1 MKFIKSLF
9 KFLLTVAI
17 IGGAGYYGYRY
28 YQKKKAAKANAE
40 KTMIYAKVEEGPLVI
55 NLLESGSL
63 KPREQITIKSQVEGR
78 VSILYIRPEGER
90 VKKDDLLVELDSS
103 TLTDNRLNQD
113 ITVQNAEASYVQAQ
127 ENLEVVKNQAKA
139 DIDKAELNLRFA
151 EEDLTK
157 YKDGEFPKNLN
168 EAESKVTLSEEEL
181 KRAQDK
187 LEWSKKLY
195 DEKYLS
201 ETEYRSDQLS
211 CHRYELDLKSAKNN
225 LALLKDY
232 TYKRQIAQL
241 ESDVSQSKMAL
252 ERTQRSTRANVVQ
265 AEATLRARE
274 LELNRQKSRL
284 EKMID
289 QISKCKILAPADG
302 QVIYATSS
310 QGPFRRMNAEPL
322 AEGQEVYER
331 QELIYLPVG
340 DVFVAEIKVHETNL
354 KKIYVGLPC
363 RIRIDALPGQVF
375 NGKIIRIA
383 PLPDAQSMFM
393 NPDLK
398 IYATQVE
405 LEGGG
410 DVLKSG
416 MNCEAEIIVE
426 QHEKAKYVPVQSVV
440 KISGQPV
447 VYVKTPHGVEKRN
460 VKVGLDNNRM
470 IHVLEGL
477 EVGEEV
483 QMTPPLDTAVSERA
497 ADEIIDVEIPDRP
510 KVEPGQGGGQ
520 RQWPR
525 RGQGGGPRGQG
536 GQMPGGEGGQ
546 MPNFPRPQG
555 GEGGQMPQGGPRPN
569 WGGQMPQGGGQM
581 PNFPRPQGGG
591 EGGQRPNWG
600 GQRPQGG
607 GEGGGRPNWGGQRP
621 QGGGEGGQR
630 PNFPRPQGGGEGGA
644 PRAPQGNQP
653 QTNN

>member
-1 MKFIKSLF
+1 
-9 KFLLTVAI
+9 
-17 IGGAGYYGYRY
+17 
-28 YQKKKAAKANAE
+28 
-40 KTMIYAKVEEGPLVI
+40 
-55 NLLESGSL
+55 
-63 KPREQITIKSQVEGR
+63 
-78 VSILYIRPEGER
+78 
-90 VKKDDLLVELDSS
+90 
-103 TLTDNRLNQD
+103 
-113 ITVQNAEASYVQAQ
+113 
-127 ENLEVVKNQAKA
+127 
-139 DIDKAELNLRFA
+139 
-151 EEDLTK
+151 
-157 YKDGEFPKNLN
+157 
-168 EAESKVTLSEEEL
+168 
-181 KRAQDK
+181 
-187 LEWSKKLY
+187 
-195 DEKYLS
+195 
-201 ETEYRSDQLS
+201 
-211 CHRYELDLKSAKNN
+211 
-225 LALLKDY
+225 
-232 TYKRQIAQL
+232 
-241 ESDVSQSKMAL
+241 
-252 ERTQRSTRANVVQ
+252 
-265 AEATLRARE
+265 
-274 LELNRQKSRL
+274 
-284 EKMID
+284 
-289 QISKCKILAPADG
+289 
-302 QVIYATSS
+302 
-310 QGPFRRMNAEPL
+310 
-322 AEGQEVYER
+322 
-331 QELIYLPVG
+331 
-340 DVFVAEIKVHETNL
+340 
-354 KKIYVGLPC
+354 
-363 RIRIDALPGQVF
+363 
-375 NGKIIRIA
+375 
-383 PLPDAQSMFM
+383 MFM

-510 KVEPGQGGGQ
+510 KAEPGQGGGP

-536 GQMPGGEGGQ
+536 GPMPGGEGGQ

-555 GEGGQMPQGGPRPN
+555 GEGGQMPQGGGQRPN
-569 WGGQMPQGGGQM
+569 WGGQMPQGGG
-581 PNFPRPQGGG
+581 
-591 EGGQRPNWG
+591 EGGAPRPNWG

-621 QGGGEGGQR
+621 QGGGEGGGRPNWGGQR
-630 PNFPRPQGGGEGGA
+630 PQGGGEGGGRPNWGGQRPQGGGEGGA

>member
-17 IGGAGYYGYRY
+17 IGGVGYFGYRY
-28 YQKKKAAKANAE
+28 YQKKKAAKASAE

-55 NLLESGSL
+55 NLLESGSV

-151 EEDLTK
+151 EEDLIK

-168 EAESKVTLSEEEL
+168 EAESRVTLAEEEL

-187 LEWSKKLY
+187 LEWSSKLY
-195 DEKYLS
+195 EEKYLS

-252 ERTQRSTRANVVQ
+252 ERTQRSTRASVVQ

-289 QISKCKILAPADG
+289 QIGKCKIMAPADG

-354 KKIYVGLPC
+354 
-363 RIRIDALPGQVF
+363 
-375 NGKIIRIA
+375 NG
-383 PLPDAQSMFM
+383 
-393 NPDLK
+393 
-398 IYATQVE
+398 
-405 LEGGG
+405 
-410 DVLKSG
+410 
-416 MNCEAEIIVE
+416 
-426 QHEKAKYVPVQSVV
+426 
-440 KISGQPV
+440 PV
-447 VYVKTPHGVEKRN
+447 VTGCFAH
-460 VKVGLDNNRM
+460 
-470 IHVLEGL
+470 H
-477 EVGEEV
+477 
-483 QMTPPLDTAVSERA
+483 S
-497 ADEIIDVEIPDRP
+497 
-510 KVEPGQGGGQ
+510 
-520 RQWPR
+520 
-525 RGQGGGPRGQG
+525 
-536 GQMPGGEGGQ
+536 
-546 MPNFPRPQG
+546 
-555 GEGGQMPQGGPRPN
+555 
-569 WGGQMPQGGGQM
+569 
-581 PNFPRPQGGG
+581 
-591 EGGQRPNWG
+591 
-600 GQRPQGG
+600 
-607 GEGGGRPNWGGQRP
+607 
-621 QGGGEGGQR
+621 
-630 PNFPRPQGGGEGGA
+630 A
-644 PRAPQGNQP
+644 PFFS
-653 QTNN
+653 

>member
-1 MKFIKSLF
+1 M
-9 KFLLTVAI
+9 
-17 IGGAGYYGYRY
+17 
-28 YQKKKAAKANAE
+28 
-40 KTMIYAKVEEGPLVI
+40 
-55 NLLESGSL
+55 
-63 KPREQITIKSQVEGR
+63 
-78 VSILYIRPEGER
+78 
-90 VKKDDLLVELDSS
+90 
-103 TLTDNRLNQD
+103 
-113 ITVQNAEASYVQAQ
+113 
-127 ENLEVVKNQAKA
+127 
-139 DIDKAELNLRFA
+139 
-151 EEDLTK
+151 
-157 YKDGEFPKNLN
+157 
-168 EAESKVTLSEEEL
+168 
-181 KRAQDK
+181 
-187 LEWSKKLY
+187 
-195 DEKYLS
+195 
-201 ETEYRSDQLS
+201 
-211 CHRYELDLKSAKNN
+211 
-225 LALLKDY
+225 
-232 TYKRQIAQL
+232 
-241 ESDVSQSKMAL
+241 
-252 ERTQRSTRANVVQ
+252 
-265 AEATLRARE
+265 RARE

-289 QISKCKILAPADG
+289 QIGKCKIMAPADG

-363 RIRIDALPGQVF
+363 RVRIDALPGQVF

-405 LEGGG
+405 LEGGS

-447 VYVKTPHGVEKRN
+447 VYVKTPHGVERRN

-497 ADEIIDVEIPDRP
+497 VDEIVDVEIPDRP
-510 KVEPGQGGGQ
+510 KAEPRQGGGQ

-525 RGQGGGPRGQG
+525 RGQGGGPMPQGGGEG
-536 GQMPGGEGGQ
+536 GQMPNFPRPQGGGEGGGPRPNWGGPRPQGGGEGGQ

-555 GEGGQMPQGGPRPN
+555 GEGGG
-569 WGGQMPQGGGQM
+569 
-581 PNFPRPQGGG
+581 
-591 EGGQRPNWG
+591 RPNWG

-607 GEGGGRPNWGGQRP
+607 GEGGGRPNWGGPRP
-621 QGGGEGGQR
+621 QGGGKGGGQR
-630 PNFPRPQGGGEGGA
+630 PNFPRPQGGEGGA

-653 QTNN
+653 QGN

>member
-1 MKFIKSLF
+1 
-9 KFLLTVAI
+9 
-17 IGGAGYYGYRY
+17 
-28 YQKKKAAKANAE
+28 
-40 KTMIYAKVEEGPLVI
+40 
-55 NLLESGSL
+55 
-63 KPREQITIKSQVEGR
+63 
-78 VSILYIRPEGER
+78 
-90 VKKDDLLVELDSS
+90 
-103 TLTDNRLNQD
+103 
-113 ITVQNAEASYVQAQ
+113 
-127 ENLEVVKNQAKA
+127 
-139 DIDKAELNLRFA
+139 
-151 EEDLTK
+151 
-157 YKDGEFPKNLN
+157 
-168 EAESKVTLSEEEL
+168 
-181 KRAQDK
+181 
-187 LEWSKKLY
+187 
-195 DEKYLS
+195 
-201 ETEYRSDQLS
+201 
-211 CHRYELDLKSAKNN
+211 
-225 LALLKDY
+225 
-232 TYKRQIAQL
+232 
-241 ESDVSQSKMAL
+241 
-252 ERTQRSTRANVVQ
+252 
-265 AEATLRARE
+265 

-289 QISKCKILAPADG
+289 QIGKCKIMAPADG

-363 RIRIDALPGQVF
+363 RVRIDALPGQVF

-398 IYATQVE
+398 IYATQVQ
-405 LEGGG
+405 LEGGS

-447 VYVKTPHGVEKRN
+447 VYVKTPHGVERRN

-483 QMTPPLDTAVSERA
+483 QMTPPLDTAVAERA
-497 ADEIIDVEIPDRP
+497 VDEIVDVEIPDRP
-510 KVEPGQGGGQ
+510 KAEPRQGGGA

-525 RGQGGGPRGQG
+525 RGQGGG
-536 GQMPGGEGGQ
+536 E
-546 MPNFPRPQG
+546 
-555 GEGGQMPQGGPRPN
+555 
-569 WGGQMPQGGGQM
+569 GGGQM

-591 EGGQRPNWG
+591 EGGGQRPNWG
-600 GQRPQGG
+600 GPRPQGG
-607 GEGGGRPNWGGQRP
+607 GEGGGQRPNWGGPRP
-621 QGGGEGGQR
+621 QGGGEGGGPRPNWGGGQPGQGGGEGGGQR
-630 PNFPRPQGGGEGGA
+630 PNWGGPRPQGGGEGGA

-653 QTNN
+653 QGN